1 MKEFLMGL
9 GLLLIAFG
17 VVKLMVA
24 LAQRKKNEDQ
34 TSC

>member
-1 MKEFLMGL
+1 MGL

-24 LAQRKKNEDQ
+24 LVQRKKNEDQ